1 VPDDGETVGASM
13 RTPPKLPPSTASPTS
28 ALKLGRQ
35 EVERFLAHVV
45 EDRASSALDAM
56 DASGRP
62 SALGSDERHAMA
74 SFIAFQMVRALPAF
88 GDTGVGP
95 LGALWDR
102 APLPSVP
109 S

>member
-1 VPDDGETVGASM
+1 M
-13 RTPPKLPPSTASPTS
+13 
-28 ALKLGRQ
+28 
-35 EVERFLAHVV
+35 V
-45 EDRASSALDAM
+45 EDPASSALDAIDAI

>member
-1 VPDDGETVGASM
+1 MS
-13 RTPPKLPPSTASPTS
+13 K
-28 ALKLGRQ
+28 

-45 EDRASSALDAM
+45 EDPASSAPDAI
-56 DASGRP
+56 DASGWP
-62 SALGSDERHAMA
+62 PALGNDERHAMA

-88 GDTGVGP
+88 GDTGVGHM
-95 LGALWDR
+95 GALWDR